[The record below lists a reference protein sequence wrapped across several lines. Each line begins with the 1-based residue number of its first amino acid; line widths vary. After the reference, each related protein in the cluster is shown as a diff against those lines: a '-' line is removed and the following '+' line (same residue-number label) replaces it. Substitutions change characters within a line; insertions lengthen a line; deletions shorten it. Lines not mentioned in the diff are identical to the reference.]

1 MSIHDGHRDRMR
13 RQLKTSGMD
22 SLSDVQVLEMLL
34 YYAAPRGD
42 TNPTAHALLSR
53 FGTLDS
59 VFSAPESELK
69 KVSGVGDAAA
79 QLIRLVPQVARRCLM
94 SRSAQIEILDTTS
107 KCGQYLLPY
116 FHGESE
122 EVVYLLCLDAT
133 CTALDC
139 VLIHR
144 GGVNVASI
152 AARKVVKAA
161 LDANATSVVLA
172 HNHPSGLALPSPED
186 RQTTLVLKAALE
198 AVGIVL
204 ADHIIVADDDFVSLR
219 DDGILEDPY
228 ELYAALPI
236 QAHRRPAAGHREA
249 DAGPQH
255 GPERSGPARRDR
267 FRQDVHHGEYHRQR
281 E

>member
-1 MSIHDGHRDRMR
+1 MSIHDGHRERMR
-13 RQLKTSGMD
+13 RQLRTSGMD
-22 SLSDVQVLEMLL
+22 SLSDVQVLEVLL

-42 TNPTAHALLSR
+42 TNPAAHALLNR
-53 FGTLDS
+53 FGTLDG
-59 VFSAPESELK
+59 VFSAPEAELK
-69 KVSGVGDAAA
+69 KIDGVGDAAA

-116 FHGESE
+116 FHGEHE
-122 EVVYLLCLDAT
+122 EVVYLLCLDAK
-133 CTALDC
+133 CKALDC

-152 AARKVVKAA
+152 AVRKVVKAA
-161 LDANATSVVLA
+161 LDANATSVVLS

-186 RQTTLVLKAALE
+186 RQTTLVLKSALE

-228 ELYAALPI
+228 EL
-236 QAHRRPAAGHREA
+236 
-249 DAGPQH
+249 
-255 GPERSGPARRDR
+255 
-267 FRQDVHHGEYHRQR
+267 
-281 E
+281 

>member
-13 RQLKTSGMD
+13 RQLKTSSMD
-22 SLSDVQVLEMLL
+22 SLSDVQVLEVLL

-69 KVSGVGDAAA
+69 KVNGVGDAAA

-122 EVVYLLCLDAT
+122 EVVYLLCLDAK
-133 CTALDC
+133 CKALDC

-172 HNHPSGLALPSPED
+172 HNHPSGVALPSD
-186 RQTTLVLKAALE
+186 ADVLVTRRIQEAL
-198 AVGIVL
+198 APLGIRL
-204 ADHIIVADDDFVSLR
+204 ADHIVVADDDYVSMA
-219 DDGILEDPY
+219 E
-228 ELYAALPI
+228 
-236 QAHRRPAAGHREA
+236 
-249 DAGPQH
+249 
-255 GPERSGPARRDR
+255 SG
-267 FRQDVHHGEYHRQR
+267 FLQR
-281 E
+281 

>member
-22 SLSDVQVLEMLL
+22 SLSDVQVLEVLL

-69 KVSGVGDAAA
+69 KVNGVGDAAA

-122 EVVYLLCLDAT
+122 EVVYLLCLDAK
-133 CTALDC
+133 CKALDC

-152 AARKVVKAA
+152 AARKVVKTA

-172 HNHPSGLALPSPED
+172 HNHPNGTAMPSPED
-186 RQTTLVLKAALE
+186 IAATQKIFNVLKS
-198 AVGIVL
+198 VGIRLV
-204 ADHIIVADDDFVSLR
+204 DHIIVAGEQAVSLK
-219 DDGILEDPY
+219 
-228 ELYAALPI
+228 
-236 QAHRRPAAGHREA
+236 
-249 DAGPQH
+249 
-255 GPERSGPARRDR
+255 
-267 FRQDVHHGEYHRQR
+267 EYGAFSLLD
-281 E
+281 

>member
-22 SLSDVQVLEMLL
+22 SLSDVQVLEVLL

-69 KVSGVGDAAA
+69 KVNGVGDAAA

-122 EVVYLLCLDAT
+122 EVVYLLCLDAK
-133 CTALDC
+133 CKALDC
-139 VLIHR
+139 ILVQS
-144 GGVNVASI
+144 GDVNSAGISV
-152 AARKVVKAA
+152 RKVVRAA

-172 HNHPSGLALPSPED
+172 HNHPSGVALPSEED
-186 RQTTLVLKAALE
+186 KRVTQVIRDALD
-198 AVGIVL
+198 AVDILL
-204 ADHIIVADDDFVSLR
+204 ADHIIVADGDFVSLA
-219 DDGILEDPY
+219 DDGIL
-228 ELYAALPI
+228 
-236 QAHRRPAAGHREA
+236 G
-249 DAGPQH
+249 
-255 GPERSGPARRDR
+255 
-267 FRQDVHHGEYHRQR
+267 
-281 E
+281 